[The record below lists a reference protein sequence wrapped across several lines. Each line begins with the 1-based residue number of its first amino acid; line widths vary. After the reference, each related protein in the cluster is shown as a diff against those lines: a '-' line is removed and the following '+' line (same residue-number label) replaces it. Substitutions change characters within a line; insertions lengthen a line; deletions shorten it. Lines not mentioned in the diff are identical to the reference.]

1 MTVMKLSLYPVDYIL
16 TQGSPTRPWSWSSH
30 FLIMSL
36 LPPEDTNFRP
46 HTFENGGQTE
56 NSNTK
61 CFISKSALLLSLL
74 SQNFTVGI
82 ELWFHK
88 PETNR
93 KRNLKCR
100 FHYRSKHNTKYLGVN
115 LVKNVQN
122 LYGED
127 YTVAFR
133 GKILNSELKT
143 SHLIKRIGCAGP
155 PRGSCNGGAFTVCQN
170 TSTHYAASLE
180 DRCELKGHIWPMSP
194 ARRKDLDVSQ
204 ALTPTDASS
213 DGTHTRGPSQCLIP
227 DLHRLRSR
235 RGSGENSLPC
245 TCFWEEFLK
254 YYPEAK
260 TGINITDI

>member
-1 MTVMKLSLYPVDYIL
+1 MMKLSLYPIDYIL
-16 TQGSPTRPWSWSSH
+16 TQGSPTWPWSWSSH

-46 HTFENGGQTE
+46 HTYENGGQTE
-56 NSNTK
+56 NSNTN

-88 PETNR
+88 PDTNR
-93 KRNLKCR
+93 KRNLKYR

-127 YTVAFR
+127 STVAFG

-155 PRGSCNGGAFTVCQN
+155 PRDSCNGGAFTLCQN
-170 TSTHYAASLE
+170 TSTHYVASLE
-180 DRCELKGHIWPMSP
+180 DRCELKGHIWPMKSSQKERSGCQP
-194 ARRKDLDVSQ
+194 GCDTYRCFVRWYLHQRTQPVPDSRPSQ
-204 ALTPTDASS
+204 AGVKERARWERSAMHL
-213 DGTHTRGPSQCLIP
+213 L
-227 DLHRLRSR
+227 LRRVFEVLSW
-235 RGSGENSLPC
+235 GQD
-245 TCFWEEFLK
+245 W
-254 YYPEAK
+254 
-260 TGINITDI
+260 D